1 MRTRL
6 LKKTARIIASR
17 FKIAAVPF
25 TFQGRSFRI
34 LVTIN

>member
-6 LKKTARIIASR
+6 SQKTACIIASR

-25 TFQGRSFRI
+25 TIHGCSFRI
-34 LVTIN
+34 LVTNN